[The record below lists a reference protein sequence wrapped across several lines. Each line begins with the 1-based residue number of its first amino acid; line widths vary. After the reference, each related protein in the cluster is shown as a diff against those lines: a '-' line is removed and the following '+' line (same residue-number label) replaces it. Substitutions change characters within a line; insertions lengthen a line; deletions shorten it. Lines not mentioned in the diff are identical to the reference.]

1 MSNGYYF
8 SGVACLNGHELNGY
22 VGLVGRDY
30 TPKPIDKFCPQCGV
44 AAVTKCEH
52 CQTDIRGTVRGGMSA
67 KDWKVVGEVLM
78 KVLSAVAAEGVKKLL
93 GM

>member
-1 MSNGYYF
+1 
-8 SGVACLNGHELNGY
+8 
-22 VGLVGRDY
+22 
-30 TPKPIDKFCPQCGV
+30 
-44 AAVTKCEH
+44 
-52 CQTDIRGTVRGGMSA
+52 MSA